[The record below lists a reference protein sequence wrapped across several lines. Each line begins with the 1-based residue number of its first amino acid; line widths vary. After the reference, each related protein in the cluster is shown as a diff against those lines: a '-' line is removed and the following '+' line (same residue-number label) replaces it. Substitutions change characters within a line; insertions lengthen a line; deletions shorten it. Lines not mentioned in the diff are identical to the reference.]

1 MLPFCGVAIANE
13 EEYKPYICIPF
24 IPGPTYHRMKRA
36 CNKAGVN
43 LVTKSGKKLKD
54 ILCSAN
60 ITSQDPIKRPGGYE
74 FQCPCSDN
82 AKYVGQTTRS
92 ILQRGKE
99 HGKAVEER
107 NWTHSGILA
116 HKEECNQQ
124 IDWSSPTVIT
134 TMSNKSKKKL
144 TYDLKIREALKFAA
158 ATAVPAVVLMKTTAH
173 T

>member
-1 MLPFCGVAIANE
+1 MAIADE

-24 IPGPTYHRMKRA
+24 ILGPTYHRMKRA

-60 ITSQDPIKRPGGYE
+60 ITSQDPVNRPGVYE

-92 ILQRGKE
+92 ILQR
-99 HGKAVEER
+99 ER
-107 NWTHSGILA
+107 SMA
-116 HKEECNQQ
+116 KR
-124 IDWSSPTVIT
+124 
-134 TMSNKSKKKL
+134 SKN
-144 TYDLKIREALKFAA
+144 
-158 ATAVPAVVLMKTTAH
+158 ATGH